1 MLIYNPTFD
10 AKHCAYRFLSTLYLS
25 NDESFAWDL
34 FKLIDLYRLYP
45 KLLLGMKPF
54 PRELNS
60 LKKKVSKLPDHYT
73 IPQTPR
79 KTLFQLQPIHNLVA
93 NWLIAK
99 GFLVKDRFENGSV
112 TRTDFPIP
120 TDLVVTF
127 EHDESLKA
135 DWVMSLVV
143 DLPKSVFGGDTGIKK
158 RTGYME
164 YRYDPR

>member
-10 AKHCAYRFLSTLYLS
+10 AKHCAYRFLSTLYLA
-25 NDESFAWDL
+25 NDESFVWSF

-45 KLLLGMKPF
+45 KLLLEMKPF
-54 PRELNS
+54 PRDLNI
-60 LKKKVSKLPDHYT
+60 LKKQVSRLPDPYT
-73 IPQTPR
+73 IPQSPR

-99 GFLVKDRFENGSV
+99 GFLAKEGFENGKV
-112 TRTDFPIP
+112 IRTNFPIP
-120 TDLVVTF
+120 TDLIATF
-127 EHDESLKA
+127 ELDESLKT
-135 DWVMSLVV
+135 DWMKSLVIN
-143 DLPKSVFGGDTGIKK
+143 LPKSVFYGDKGIKK